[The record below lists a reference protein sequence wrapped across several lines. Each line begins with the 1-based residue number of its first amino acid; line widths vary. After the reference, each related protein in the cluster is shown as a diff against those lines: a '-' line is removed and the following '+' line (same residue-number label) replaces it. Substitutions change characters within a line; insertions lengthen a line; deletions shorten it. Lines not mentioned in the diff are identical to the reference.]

1 MTAVKR
7 RWLVRLLLAAVGV
20 ALLASAI
27 GIFIF
32 QRLNVV
38 DQDRVIRYLPFLSP
52 LRATEIPF
60 RIPTPVATASLDFS
74 SLLTPDAPTAT
85 PTATPLSAIVP
96 IAFQATPT
104 PVLAWTPLPSS
115 YRLQGAQ
122 WEPQK
127 FNNCGPAN
135 LVQAMRFY
143 GWNDPQDSVAGALK
157 PSPPDKNVSPQE
169 LADYVNS
176 RTNGYLRAIVRTG
189 GDMRLV
195 RQLVANK
202 FVVLL
207 ETGFYDPDNPQ
218 QGWIGHYL
226 TIIGYDDN
234 LGRLYKLD
242 TYKGETN
249 ERYEVLDELWSH
261 FNRIYIVVYQTS
273 RERELM
279 GLLGDHWNEDYNRRY
294 TLDRAREAAAL
305 QPNNP
310 FAWFNLG
317 SSFTALGRY
326 LEAALAFDRAFSL
339 PEAIP
344 FRMLWYQFTPFE
356 AYYRSGNYQQV
367 ITLAELVIESAK
379 GAVEEAFYYRGIAKA
394 ALGLWQEAY
403 ADLDAAVRFN
413 PNHSAAVHA
422 LNLVRGGQV
431 P

>member
-1 MTAVKR
+1 MKA
-7 RWLVRLLLAAVGV
+7 RWLVRLALVMVGLALVAGALGV
-20 ALLASAI
+20 
-27 GIFIF
+27 FIF
-32 QRLNVV
+32 QRLAVS

-60 RIPTPVATASLDFS
+60 RIPTPLATAPFDLD
-74 SLLTPDAPTAT
+74 SLLTPDAP
-85 PTATPLSAIVP
+85 PTATPLSAVLRVG
-96 IAFQATPT
+96 FQITPT
-104 PVLAWTPLPSS
+104 PAPLLPPLPVRH
-115 YRLQGAQ
+115 RLQGAQ

-143 GWNDPQDSVAGALK
+143 GWTDPQEVVAGALK
-157 PSPPDKNVSPQE
+157 PNQQDKNVSPHE

-189 GDMRLV
+189 GDMTLV
-195 RQLVANK
+195 RHLVANN
-202 FVVLL
+202 FMVLL
-207 ETGFYDPDNPQ
+207 ETGFYDPDTPQ

-226 TIIGYDDN
+226 TIIAYDDG
-234 LGRLYKLD
+234 LGRLFKLD

-261 FNRIYIVVYQTS
+261 FNRVYIVVYKAA
-273 RERELM
+273 REPELRAI
-279 GLLGDHWNEDYNRRY
+279 LGDHWDEDYNRRY
-294 TLDRAREAAAL
+294 TLDRAREAAAA

-339 PEAIP
+339 PDPIP
-344 FRMLWYQFTPFE
+344 FRLLWYQFAPFE
-356 AYYRSGNYQQV
+356 AYYRSGNYWQV
-367 ITLAELVIESAK
+367 IALAESVIESAK
-379 GAVEEAFYYRGIAKA
+379 GYVEEAFYYRGIARA
-394 ALGLWQEAY
+394 GLGMWQEAH
-403 ADLDAAVRFN
+403 ADIAAAVRFN
-413 PNHSAAVHA
+413 PNFSAAVRA
-422 LNLVRGGQV
+422 MNLVRGGQL